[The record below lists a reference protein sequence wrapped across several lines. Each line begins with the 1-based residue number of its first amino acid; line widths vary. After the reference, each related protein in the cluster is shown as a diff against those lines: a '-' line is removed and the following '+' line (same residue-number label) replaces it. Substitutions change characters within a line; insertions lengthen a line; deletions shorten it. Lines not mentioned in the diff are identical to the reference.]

1 MSLHRV
7 SSMTSYEHVRGSS
20 PARSEH
26 KKISFNP
33 VSWEAAQAKE
43 QPVGAFEVSNAK
55 RIIQVAIAV
64 IYCLFSAGVVFGYAA
79 LKPVLIREGVYS
91 QFCSSEEAE
100 ALDKTCYEQE
110 IRCGK
115 IPGGQQKASGEY
127 RLIRG

>member
-33 VSWEAAQAKE
+33 VSWEPAQPKE
-43 QPVGAFEVSNAK
+43 QPVGAFEVSKAK
-55 RIIQVAIAV
+55 RIIQVVIAV
-64 IYCLFSAGVVFGYAA
+64 VYCLFSAGVVFGYAA
-79 LKPVLIREGVYS
+79 LKPVLIHEGVYS
-91 QFCSSEEAE
+91 QFCSSEVVA

-110 IRCGK
+110 IRYGM
-115 IPGGQQKASGEY
+115 IQGGRRKTSRER
-127 RLIRG
+127 RLM